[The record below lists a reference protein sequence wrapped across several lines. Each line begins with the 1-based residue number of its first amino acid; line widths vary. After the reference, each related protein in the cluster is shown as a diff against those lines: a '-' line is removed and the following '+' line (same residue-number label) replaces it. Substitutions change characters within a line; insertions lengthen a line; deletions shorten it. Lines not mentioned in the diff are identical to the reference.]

1 LIDRNRTGE
10 AGATGPGPISAW
22 PSPGWCPDDPR
33 DDTDPLGLLHA
44 ALLMLGDE
52 HPSAPQRQLGS
63 KCFRQPIVDLKQRI
77 EDFILSPKP
86 DTEIQL
92 VPTLLNGLL
101 EPSPTDKQT
110 LIGMRILNGT
120 YQSLQGWL
128 IGNDVAPT

>member
-1 LIDRNRTGE
+1 
-10 AGATGPGPISAW
+10 
-22 PSPGWCPDDPR
+22 
-33 DDTDPLGLLHA
+33 
-44 ALLMLGDE
+44 MLGDE
-52 HPSAPQRQLGS
+52 HPGAPQRQLGS

-110 LIGMRILNGT
+110 LIRMRILNGT
-120 YQSLQGWL
+120 YQSLKGWL
-128 IGNDVAPT
+128 IGNDVARRDFSTETAFPGNVSAGFACRGASATGGV